1 MNYRKEEQPLP
12 PGAASHGYQHY
23 QGPHGTSAG
32 HQLSGYPSNFENNL
46 HKAPTQTA
54 VSLVSLRHTNQNT
67 HRSNSIS
74 NINRQG
80 NLYDQEKQTHMHQER
95 SFEPLQP
102 IMSSHGG
109 EITSRTSRKSSPR
122 PMDYNL
128 TANNYPM
135 RQSPIRAQ
143 TPGVNQPHMSQL
155 QSRQNANDY
164 YSLAGDSK

>member
-1 MNYRKEEQPLP
+1 
-12 PGAASHGYQHY
+12 
-23 QGPHGTSAG
+23 
-32 HQLSGYPSNFENNL
+32 
-46 HKAPTQTA
+46 
-54 VSLVSLRHTNQNT
+54 
-67 HRSNSIS
+67 
-74 NINRQG
+74 
-80 NLYDQEKQTHMHQER
+80 MHQER

-164 YSLAGDSK
+164 YSLAGDSKQHGDNQQHHTSMAKTSCNDSSVQNKLSQLRNVFTAIRQNLQDESSATGGHTQSVIQNEDYL